1 MPSNQARRKPRSLRL
16 DSRIWDAIAQEATF
30 QGIAVN
36 RWIEI
41 NLFDLLQEKGL
52 IPRDAKRLAEN
63 RGGDRRSR
71 SVSEGLSLTSGERKS
86 SNYQ

>member
-1 MPSNQARRKPRSLRL
+1 MSSNQSGRKPRSVRL
-16 DSRIWDAIAQEATF
+16 DSRIWDAIAEEATN

-52 IPRDAKRLAEN
+52 IPSDAKRLAEN
-63 RGGDRRSR
+63 RGGDR
-71 SVSEGLSLTSGERKS
+71 KS
-86 SNYQ
+86 SKYQ

>member
-1 MPSNQARRKPRSLRL
+1 MSSNQVGRKPRSVRL
-16 DSRIWDAIAQEATF
+16 DSRIWDAIAEEATN

-63 RGGDRRSR
+63 RGGDRRS
-71 SVSEGLSLTSGERKS
+71 VASGDRKS
-86 SNYQ
+86 SKYH